1 MLATKR
7 PTESMEKVMNP
18 AAPRKK
24 WQIVDGVLMLDK
36 PGGMTSNG
44 ALQAARRLHS
54 AAKAGHTGTLDPMA
68 TGLLPVLFGEATK
81 FSHMLLDADK
91 TYRATLCLGINTS
104 TADAEGE
111 VIRERDVTCSEAD
124 IHAACAR
131 FLGAI
136 EQVPPMYS
144 ALKHQGR
151 ALYDYARQGVE
162 IEREARA
169 VTIHELAIE
178 RVDLGDVPEV
188 VIRVRCSKGT
198 YIRTLAE
205 DIGEVLGCGA
215 HLTALRRL
223 ATGPL
228 SLESA
233 VTLEALGE
241 MEEGA
246 RVARLLAPDS
256 LLAHLP
262 RLTLDGA
269 LEARFSHGNAVSC
282 AGMAAVPRGEVRVYG
297 TVFMGLGRVDDDGML
312 RAIRLV
318 STLHPGEAADI

>member
-1 MLATKR
+1 MNQAT
-7 PTESMEKVMNP
+7 
-18 AAPRKK
+18 PRKK
-24 WQIVDGVLMLDK
+24 WRIIDGVLMLDK
-36 PGGMTSNG
+36 PSGMTSNA

-91 TYRATLCLGINTS
+91 TYRASLRLGINTS

-111 VIRERDVTCSEAD
+111 VIREREVTCSEAD
-124 IHAACAR
+124 VRAACTR

-144 ALKHQGR
+144 ALKHEGR
-151 ALYDYARQGVE
+151 ALYDYARQGIE

-169 VTIHELAIE
+169 VTIHELEIE
-178 RVDLGDVPEV
+178 SISLPQ
-188 VIRVRCSKGT
+188 IQLRVRCSKGT

-205 DIGEVLGCGA
+205 DIGELLGCGA

-241 MEEGA
+241 LEEGA
-246 RVARLLAPDS
+246 RVARLLPPDS

-262 RLTLDGA
+262 QLVLHGA
-269 LEARFSHGNAVSC
+269 LEERFSHGNAVSC
-282 AGMAAVPRGEVRVYG
+282 EGMSPAPHGEVRVYG
-297 TVFMGLGRVDDDGML
+297 AVFMGLGRVDDDGML
-312 RAIRLV
+312 RAVRLV
-318 STLHPGEAADI
+318 STLQPSEVASA

>member
-1 MLATKR
+1 MI
-7 PTESMEKVMNP
+7 EKS
-18 AAPRKK
+18 PRKK
-24 WQIVDGVLMLDK
+24 WRVIDGVLLLDK
-36 PGGMTSNG
+36 PSGMTSNA

-91 TYRATLCLGINTS
+91 TYRATLLLGINTS

-111 VIRERDVTCSEAD
+111 VQRERTVTCSAED
-124 IHAACAR
+124 VRAACAK

-151 ALYDYARQGVE
+151 ALYDYARQGIE
-162 IEREARA
+162 IEREARL
-169 VTIHELAIE
+169 VTIHELEVESIN
-178 RVDLGDVPEV
+178 LPEV
-188 VIRVRCSKGT
+188 QLRVRCSKGT

-205 DIGEVLGCGA
+205 DIGEALECGA

-233 VTLEALGE
+233 LTLDALAEQDEAVRIE
-241 MEEGA
+241 
-246 RVARLLAPDS
+246 RLLPPDS

-262 RLTLDGA
+262 RLDIAGA
-269 LEARFSHGNAVSC
+269 LEARFSHGNAISC
-282 AGMAAVPRGEVRVYG
+282 TEINNCPRGEVRIYG
-297 TVFMGLGRVDDDGML
+297 SVFMGLGRADDDGML

-318 STLHPGEAADI
+318 STLHPNELTSAP

>member
-1 MLATKR
+1 
-7 PTESMEKVMNP
+7 MNQ

-24 WQIVDGVLMLDK
+24 WCIVDGVLMLDK
-36 PGGMTSNG
+36 PSGMTSNA

-91 TYRATLCLGINTS
+91 TYRATLRLGINTS

-111 VIRERDVTCSEAD
+111 IVREREVKCSEAD
-124 IHAACAR
+124 VQAACAR

-151 ALYDYARQGVE
+151 ALYDYARQGIE

-169 VTIHELAIE
+169 VTIHELEVE
-178 RVDLGDVPEV
+178 RISLPE
-188 VIRVRCSKGT
+188 IQLRVRCSKGT

-233 VTLEALGE
+233 VTLETLGE
-241 MEEGA
+241 MEEGD
-246 RVARLLAPDS
+246 RVARLLPPDS

-262 RLTLDGA
+262 RLVLDGA
-269 LEARFSHGNAVSC
+269 LEERFSHGNAISC
-282 AGMAAVPRGEVRVYG
+282 AGMVPVPHGEVRVYG
-297 TVFMGLGRVDDDGML
+297 TVFMGLGRVDDDGLL
-312 RAIRLV
+312 RAVRLV
-318 STLHPGEAADI
+318 STLHPGDAASV

>member
-1 MLATKR
+1 
-7 PTESMEKVMNP
+7 MNQ

-24 WQIVDGVLMLDK
+24 WRVIDGVLILDK
-36 PGGMTSNG
+36 PSGMTSNA

-91 TYRATLCLGINTS
+91 TYRARLRLGINTS

-111 VIRERDVTCSEAD
+111 IVRERAVTSSEAEVL
-124 IHAACAR
+124 AACAQ
-131 FLGAI
+131 FLGEI

-151 ALYDYARQGVE
+151 ALYDYARQGIE
-162 IEREARA
+162 IAREARK
-169 VTIHELAIE
+169 VTIYELEVERIE
-178 RVDLGDVPEV
+178 LPMVELC
-188 VIRVRCSKGT
+188 VRCSKGT

-233 VTLEALGE
+233 VTLESLAEL
-241 MEEGA
+241 EEAA
-246 RVARLLAPDS
+246 RVARLLPPDS

-262 RLTLDGA
+262 RLTLTDA
-269 LEARFSHGNAVSC
+269 LEERFSHGNAVSC
-282 AGMAAVPRGEVRVYG
+282 ADLAAPRGEVRVYG
-297 TVFMGLGRVDDDGML
+297 ATSFMGLGSVDDEGML

-318 STLHPGEAADI
+318 STLQLSGDTNA

>member
-1 MLATKR
+1 
-7 PTESMEKVMNP
+7 MNQ

-24 WQIVDGVLMLDK
+24 WRVVDGVLILDK
-36 PGGMTSNG
+36 PSGMTSN
-44 ALQAARRLHS
+44 AVLQTARRLHS

-91 TYRATLCLGINTS
+91 TYRATLRLGVNTS

-111 VIRERDVTCSEAD
+111 IVRERPVNCSEAEVQ
-124 IHAACAR
+124 AACAR
-131 FLGAI
+131 FLGDI

-151 ALYDYARQGVE
+151 ALYDYARQGIE
-162 IEREARA
+162 IAREARK
-169 VTIHELAIE
+169 VTIHELEVE
-178 RVDLGDVPEV
+178 RIDLPDVGL
-188 VIRVRCSKGT
+188 RVRCSKGT
-198 YIRTLAE
+198 YVRALAE

-233 VTLEALGE
+233 VTLDTLAVFDEEARL
-241 MEEGA
+241 
-246 RVARLLAPDS
+246 ARLLPPDS

-262 RLTLDGA
+262 SMTLTSI
-269 LEARFSHGNAVSC
+269 LEARFSHGNPVSC
-282 AGMAAVPRGEVRVYG
+282 AGMENVPRGEVRVYG
-297 TVFMGLGRVDDDGML
+297 TASFMGLGCIDDECIL
-312 RAIRLV
+312 RALRLV
-318 STLHPGEAADI
+318 STLHENKLANV